1 MLRVVTS
8 LDGSLDT
15 PFGKV
20 RDIRSV
26 LRRKP
31 KRDTKIV
38 DLQAYTGRNVIRFP
52 KPGPTS
58 AA

>member
-1 MLRVVTS
+1 MLKVVTS
-8 LDGSLDT
+8 LDESLDT
-15 PFGKV
+15 FGKV

-31 KRDTKIV
+31 KRDNKIV
-38 DLQAYTGRNVIRFP
+38 DMQAYAGRNVIRFP
-52 KPGPTS
+52 KPDPTS

>member
-8 LDGSLDT
+8 LDESLDMS
-15 PFGKV
+15 FGKV

-26 LRRKP
+26 LRRRQN
-31 KRDTKIV
+31 RDTKIV
-38 DLQAYTGRNVIRFP
+38 DLRAYTGRNVIRFP

>member
-8 LDGSLDT
+8 LDESVET
-15 PFGKV
+15 PFAKV
-20 RDIRSV
+20 RDITSA
-26 LRRKP
+26 LRRRP

-38 DLQAYTGRNVIRFP
+38 DMRAYAGRNVIRFP

-58 AA
+58 VA